1 MALGEKICREALT
14 GPVPNEDVAAL
25 LYQSLHGFY
34 GIRRQSTPLPP
45 AMALVAIKNDGVDAA
60 VLQAHSATDPDV
72 LAKLMRDA
80 RVAVKEALA
89 TNDALAPGDYQRLW
103 TYAFEGLR
111 AEMVNH
117 LSHRIDLAWVLTQNL
132 GGNWTSQ
139 NIWNIIAQR
148 VIDSGD
154 QGLLVAAITQA
165 HARLAARTL
174 ILVAER
180 DLEEFATLLQR
191 IEPNSE
197 LLRTLA
203 RWDFCPNSDVASII
217 IANLNDDVK
226 ERQSLR
232 AMVRGWSMTESAGN
246 FVATIMEMVNNGTL
260 NVEDIVYA
268 LTRNPP
274 AWAAINA
281 RIAEDLGGNPR
292 LWAEFLR
299 QADHAGESSLP
310 DLLAR
315 TLANSNEHA

>member
-1 MALGEKICREALT
+1 MELGEKICREALS

-34 GIRRQSTPLPP
+34 GIKCQSTPLPP
-45 AMALVAIKNDGVDAA
+45 TLALIAIKNDGVDAA
-60 VLQAHSATDPDV
+60 VLQAHSATNPDV

-89 TNDALAPGDYQRLW
+89 TNPALAPGDYQRLW

-111 AEMVNH
+111 SEMLSN
-117 LSHRIDLAWVLTQNL
+117 LSHHIDLAWVLAQNL
-132 GGNWTSQ
+132 GGNWAGQ
-139 NIWNIIAQR
+139 GIWNVIAQR

-180 DLEEFATLLQR
+180 DPGEFATLLQR
-191 IEPNSE
+191 IEPSSE

-203 RWDFCPNSDVASII
+203 RWDFCPNSGVASII
-217 IANLNDDVK
+217 IANLNDVVK

-232 AMVRGWSMTESAGN
+232 ALVKGWSITVTADN
-246 FVATIMEMVNNGTL
+246 FVVTIMEMVNNGML
-260 NVEDIVYA
+260 NVEDIVYSLA
-268 LTRNPP
+268 HNPS
-274 AWAAINA
+274 AWTAINA

-299 QADHAGESSLP
+299 QADHAGQSSLP
-310 DLLAR
+310 DLLAKV
-315 TLANSNEHA
+315 LANANA